1 MYSKQTHTHIP
12 IKETKKLWSRST
24 EANHGQDQQKQ
35 TRFTVKESVLMII
48 WLQER
53 QVSFK
58 IRKFYP

>member
-12 IKETKKLWSRST
+12 IKEIKKLWSRST

-48 WLQER
+48 WLPGKTGEL
-53 QVSFK
+53 
-58 IRKFYP
+58 